1 MADVHGP
8 IDFVLVEF
16 PDTDSLA
23 QLAEPFGQIL
33 GSGVVHL
40 WDLLVVRKEADGTF
54 SGVDVADLGDDV
66 GFAQFSGARSGLLAD
81 DDLKAAADAMEPGTV
96 AALIVYENTWARPF
110 VSAAVDAGGLVI
122 ASERIPGPDVM
133 AALDQIEATD

>member
-16 PDTDSLA
+16 PEADSLT

-33 GSGVVHL
+33 ASGVVHL
-40 WDLLVVRKEADGTF
+40 WDLLIVRKEADGSF
-54 SGVDVADLGDDV
+54 SGVDVADLGDGV
-66 GFAQFSGARSGLLAD
+66 GFAQFSGARSGLLGD

-96 AALIVYENTWARPF
+96 AALILYENTWARPF

-133 AALDQIEATD
+133 AALDQLESD